1 LDIVLKYRCN
11 GKAFSDIML
20 KIAKSGK
27 QGLMQRIARNVT
39 VFFKEKLI
47 KENIFSLINI
57 LFESDKEFCRVNA

>member
-1 LDIVLKYRCN
+1 
-11 GKAFSDIML
+11 ML